1 MGRLLRVFVPGF
13 PHHIVQRGH
22 DRNAVFMEARDY
34 EYYLANL
41 IEWKSHYKV
50 GVYAYCLM
58 TNHVH
63 LILVPQA
70 EGSGI
75 SSLMRRLSARQ
86 CRRVNLLERRFGTL
100 WSGRFKS
107 SVIDVDSYLMAC
119 LRYVEL
125 NPVRAGMV
133 DRPEDYHWSS
143 YAQRVGLCDENWIDS
158 DPVTAGLAPT
168 LSARRRAYAKYVGAH
183 VADAEFTLIRNAVRR
198 NQLTGG
204 NRFVDE
210 IERRTG
216 IRVESRGQGR
226 PGK

>member
-1 MGRLLRVFVPGF
+1 MDGESPENKSGTFCSY
-13 PHHIVQRGH
+13 
-22 DRNAVFMEARDY
+22 Y

-41 IEWKSHYKV
+41 IEWKTHYNV

-63 LILVPQA
+63 LILVPQT

-86 CRRVNLLERRFGTL
+86 CRRANLLERRIGTL

-107 SVIDVDSYLMAC
+107 SVIDADCYLMAC
-119 LRYVEL
+119 LRYIEL
-125 NPVRAGMV
+125 NPVRAGLV
-133 DRPEDYHWSS
+133 NRPEDYRWSS
-143 YAQRVGLCDENWIDS
+143 YSQRIGLCDESWIDS
-158 DPVTAGLAPT
+158 DPVTAGLGPT
-168 LSARRRAYAKYVGAH
+168 IGARRHAYAKYVGEH
-183 VADAEFTLIRNAVRR
+183 VAEAEYTLIRNAVRR

-204 NRFVDE
+204 HRFVDE

-216 IRVESRGQGR
+216 IRVENRGRGR